1 MTKLN
6 IKGPR
11 KTTIKSAKK
20 FFFENFKNF
29 TSLNHIS
36 PGTPET
42 AFGYKGRKL
51 SWTKYYKNAIETNSP
66 KSI

>member
-1 MTKLN
+1 MTN
-6 IKGPR
+6 IGYGGPQ
-11 KTTIKSAKK
+11 KSIIKSTKK

-42 AFGYKGRKL
+42 AFGHKGRIL